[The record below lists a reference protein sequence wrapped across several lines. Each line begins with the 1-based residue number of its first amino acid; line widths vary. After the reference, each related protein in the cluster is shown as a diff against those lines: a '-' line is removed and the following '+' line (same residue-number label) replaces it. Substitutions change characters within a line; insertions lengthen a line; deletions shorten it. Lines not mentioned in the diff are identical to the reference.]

1 MRGGFWWEK
10 SNEKRRNFEKET
22 KPIVK
27 KKIREEKIKGK
38 GRYFVERG
46 QKLFEKVIRFYSK
59 QEKKG

>member
-1 MRGGFWWEK
+1 MREKQWKEKKLWE
-10 SNEKRRNFEKET
+10 RNQANS
-22 KPIVK
+22 K